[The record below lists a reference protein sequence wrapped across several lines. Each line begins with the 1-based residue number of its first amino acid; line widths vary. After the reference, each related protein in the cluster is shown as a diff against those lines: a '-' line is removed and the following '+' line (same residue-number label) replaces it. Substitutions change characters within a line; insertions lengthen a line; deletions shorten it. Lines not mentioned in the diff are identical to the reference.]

1 VDSYVLDEFV
11 PNLSAPNPVLPSG
24 AKSVDFSSDSLR
36 SREREAPRR
45 KAVASPWEKVAR
57 NLQVARSNNNK
68 GGFLYLCGESQ
79 MRMPFNSMRFL
90 LLLLVSL
97 VLGNLAQGQGVIV
110 PGPCQRCP
118 VLPRPIPLPRVL
130 PIKSI
135 RIDTKILSQ
144 VATTHVEQVFRN
156 DTDATLEGTYLF
168 PIPESASVAEFA
180 IWDGDRRLVGEVRSR
195 EEARRIYD
203 EIVRRK
209 RDPGL
214 LEYAGKDL
222 FQASIFPIAPHS
234 DKKLELTYTQVV
246 KAEGGTVA
254 YRYPLGTGRQLA
266 PIGSV
271 AGRVEVES
279 KEPLRNVYSPTHV
292 IDVKHNS
299 ERKSVVSFESDSGKE
314 PQDFQLFYT
323 ISKEDFGLTLLTNR
337 EAGKDGYFL
346 LMISPKDSWT
356 EQEYSAKDVVFVVDT
371 SGSMTEAG
379 KIEKARSALLYGIS
393 ILRPQDHFNV
403 ISFAGEEHLMEPGL
417 VPADEKGRQRGEAF
431 VKSLKPGG
439 GTNIN
444 QSLLASLRQFEEGS
458 RPKILVFLTDG
469 LPTVD
474 ETNPTRI
481 VDNVRKASKSG
492 IRLFTFGV
500 GYDVNTS
507 LLDKLAAE
515 NGGVADYVEPKED
528 LEVKVSNFFT
538 KVNYPVLTELQLD
551 LAGVD
556 TDLIYPRSVPDVF
569 RGSQVTL
576 IGRYR
581 NKSDL
586 ESMRLRLSGKSGG
599 VSRSYAYE
607 NLRFPLRSDAN
618 EYLPRLWATRRVGW
632 LMEQV
637 RTNGE
642 QKELR
647 DEIVDLGT
655 RYGIVTPYTSN
666 LALED
671 EETRRITSL
680 RLQPGVVDGNLDRL
694 RPMAAPKAA
703 DATASTG
710 AVAVEQSKRARE
722 QQEIYRISEDKPSSL
737 VRRVGGKT
745 FYLRDGVWTDA
756 ELNADAK
763 LPETVLSFG
772 SDEFFALL
780 KQKPSLA
787 NFFSLGERV
796 VVVFEGRVYRV
807 NTAAP

>member
-1 VDSYVLDEFV
+1 
-11 PNLSAPNPVLPSG
+11 
-24 AKSVDFSSDSLR
+24 
-36 SREREAPRR
+36 
-45 KAVASPWEKVAR
+45 
-57 NLQVARSNNNK
+57 
-68 GGFLYLCGESQ
+68 
-79 MRMPFNSMRFL
+79 
-90 LLLLVSL
+90 
-97 VLGNLAQGQGVIV
+97 
-110 PGPCQRCP
+110 
-118 VLPRPIPLPRVL
+118 
-130 PIKSI
+130 
-135 RIDTKILSQ
+135 
-144 VATTHVEQVFRN
+144 VEQVFRN
-156 DTDATLEGTYLF
+156 DTDATLEGTYFF

-266 PIGSV
+266 TIGSV

-279 KEPLRNVYSPTHV
+279 KEPLRNVYSPTHA
-292 IDVKHNS
+292 IDVKHNG
-299 ERKSVVSFESDSGKE
+299 ERKSVVSFETESGKE

-346 LMISPKDSWT
+346 LMISPKDNWT

-379 KIEKARSALLYGIS
+379 KMEKARSALLYGIS
-393 ILRPQDHFNV
+393 ILRPQDRFNV

-417 VPADEKGRQRGEAF
+417 VAADEKGRQRGEAF

-444 QSLLASLRQFEEGS
+444 QSLLASLRQFEEGN
-458 RPKILVFLTDG
+458 RPRMLVFLTDG

-481 VDNVRKASKSG
+481 VDNVRKATKAG

-515 NGGVADYVEPKED
+515 NRGVADYVEPKED

-538 KVNYPVLTELQLD
+538 KVNYPVLTDLQLD

-581 NKSDL
+581 NKSDV
-586 ESMRLRLSGKSGG
+586 ESLRLKLSGKSGG
-599 VSRSYAYE
+599 ASRSYTYE
-607 NLRFPLRSDAN
+607 NLRFPLRSDDN

-655 RYGIVTPYTSN
+655 RYGIVTPYTSY
-666 LALED
+666 LALEG
-671 EETRRITSL
+671 EENRQITGLTS
-680 RLQPGVVDGNLDRL
+680 RGYVGGGNSALGGL

-703 DATASTG
+703 DATVSTG
-710 AVAVEQSKRARE
+710 AVAVQESKRARE
-722 QQEIYRISEDKPSSL
+722 QQQTERITEDRPSAV
-737 VRRVGGKT
+737 VRRVAGKT
-745 FYLRDGVWTDA
+745 FYLRDGIWTDA
-756 ELNADAK
+756 ELSVEAK

-772 SDEFFALL
+772 SEEYFALL
-780 KQKPSLA
+780 KQKPALA

-807 NTAAP
+807 TSNTLKEPN